1 MNIYISN
8 LELGNDFLHMTCKA
22 QITKEN
28 LDLFKVLKSV
38 PSHAL
43 LEGCEGRVA
52 KRNLTEYLFSTISHF
67 L

>member
-38 PSHAL
+38 LQKNNCAS
-43 LEGCEGRVA
+43 
-52 KRNLTEYLFSTISHF
+52 KSTTKKVKIQTTQ
-67 L
+67 